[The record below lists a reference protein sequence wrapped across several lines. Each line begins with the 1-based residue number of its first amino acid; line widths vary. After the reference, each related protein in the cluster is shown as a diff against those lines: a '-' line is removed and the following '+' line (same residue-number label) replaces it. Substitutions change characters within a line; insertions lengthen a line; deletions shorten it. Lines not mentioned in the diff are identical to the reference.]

1 MCAHIPTREHSFTSD
16 SLANLN
22 VRTTYNQIAQ
32 ESLTKQL
39 LCIVGISLE
48 KAGAVDELYG
58 LLRGLFQKL
67 EGAERIEGK
76 GEPELL
82 TKEGQAERAESMAE
96 GLGKGRKGRM
106 GKELSICEDLS
117 VVRSQIT

>member
-1 MCAHIPTREHSFTSD
+1 M
-16 SLANLN
+16 
-22 VRTTYNQIAQ
+22 
-32 ESLTKQL
+32 
-39 LCIVGISLE
+39 
-48 KAGAVDELYG
+48 DELYG
-58 LLRGLFQKL
+58 LLCGLFQKL
-67 EGAERIEGK
+67 KGAERIEGK